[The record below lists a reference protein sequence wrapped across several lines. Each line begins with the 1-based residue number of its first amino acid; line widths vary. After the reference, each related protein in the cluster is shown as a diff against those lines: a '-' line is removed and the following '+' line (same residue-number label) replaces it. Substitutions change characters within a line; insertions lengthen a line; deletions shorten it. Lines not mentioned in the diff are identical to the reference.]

1 METWAIPAISCPKC
15 SKKLKAPYEALGKKV
30 KCKCGHAFVAGPP
43 APAESA
49 EPTATK
55 EVGLSATMPQ
65 FQLDSA
71 TDEQALEWPEE
82 QADAS
87 EGQFQGL
94 LNLFIIMIGFLALV
108 GGIVGVLVALSMD
121 VTVETSHIDDNRIRQ
136 TERVYNQGLMHARQV
151 NLLTSC
157 AAAIVGVLIIGL
169 NSLHSSVLH
178 MTDAI
183 EELSLTADRKS

>member
-1 METWAIPAISCPKC
+1 M
-15 SKKLKAPYEALGKKV
+15 L
-30 KCKCGHAFVAGPP
+30 
-43 APAESA
+43 
-49 EPTATK
+49 
-55 EVGLSATMPQ
+55 Q

-71 TDEQALEWPEE
+71 ADEEAVEWPEE
-82 QADAS
+82 QSDAS

-121 VTVETSHIDDNRIRQ
+121 VTVETSHIDENRVRQ
-136 TERVYNQGLMHARQV
+136 TERDYNQGLMHARQV

-169 NSLHSSVLH
+169 NKLHSSMLH
-178 MTDAI
+178 MTGAI
-183 EELSLTADRKS
+183 EELNLTADRQQ